1 MMKKNAKLWLAVVVG
16 AAVLALSAC
25 RAKSPAPPSAQSSG
39 AGSFAAGEGRENSG
53 SPTVGPEAPDRLSIA
68 GPAAQDRPSSAAP
81 ANPPS
86 AAPAA
91 EGQAAKSR
99 LRPRLEDDYYE
110 YVNWDILSKTRI
122 PGDSSSWS
130 YLYQLNQDAYARLDQ
145 LLKETVKKRPSLEMG
160 STEQKIADFYR
171 TALDEDARAAAGF
184 GGLAPYLESVRS
196 AATISQYLESLS
208 GLRRDLGLTSLINVQ
223 KTEDLR
229 DSSRYVY
236 CFFQPDLGPGK
247 ETLEDGTM
255 GSFLDEYQGY
265 IGRVMEY
272 SGMEPG
278 DAKKA
283 ASEIL
288 AFQRELAAATLPL
301 SRRQDPDVY
310 YNPYTAAQLQQLL
323 SNVDVPA
330 YLNALGIAGRDFYV
344 VTDVKA
350 LEACNDWLT
359 EDHLELL
366 KNYTVFCLLSD
377 MSLYL
382 TPQMQGNALAWHN
395 FQNGIAE
402 MKAAD
407 KLAGE
412 MTQSMFGFEFGRL
425 YAEQCFSGQDKE
437 NVTAMIRQILAAY
450 KKRILAL
457 DWMGDET
464 KANAVK
470 KLDSMTLKVGYPD
483 HFTDVHATARI
494 TPPEQGGTLIGN
506 VLALMRAETAFD
518 LEEGKKPV
526 DKEKWAMTPQT
537 VNAYYNP
544 SGNEI
549 VFPAG
554 ILQEPFY
561 SPEADLATD
570 MGGIGMVIAHEIS
583 HAFDSSGAMYDEKGN
598 YKMWWTEEDLENFRA
613 LAGKVADYYDGQE
626 GFEGRFVNGEQTL
639 GENIA
644 DLGSLSC
651 VTSIVG
657 DDTDGLRAL
666 FTRFATIWA
675 SKYTDEA
682 MIRRL
687 NTDVHSPAKVRVN
700 AVLRNTDAFYLAY
713 PQLREGDKMYLAPE
727 QRVGIW

>member
-265 IGRVMEY
+265 IGR
-272 SGMEPG
+272 GTR
-278 DAKKA
+278 K
-283 ASEIL
+283 
-288 AFQRELAAATLPL
+288 
-301 SRRQDPDVY
+301 
-310 YNPYTAAQLQQLL
+310 
-323 SNVDVPA
+323 
-330 YLNALGIAGRDFYV
+330 
-344 VTDVKA
+344 
-350 LEACNDWLT
+350 
-359 EDHLELL
+359 
-366 KNYTVFCLLSD
+366 
-377 MSLYL
+377 
-382 TPQMQGNALAWHN
+382 
-395 FQNGIAE
+395 
-402 MKAAD
+402 
-407 KLAGE
+407 
-412 MTQSMFGFEFGRL
+412 RL
-425 YAEQCFSGQDKE
+425 RPKFWRFSG
-437 NVTAMIRQILAAY
+437 NWPRP
-450 KKRILAL
+450 RC
-457 DWMGDET
+457 
-464 KANAVK
+464 
-470 KLDSMTLKVGYPD
+470 
-483 HFTDVHATARI
+483 R
-494 TPPEQGGTLIGN
+494 
-506 VLALMRAETAFD
+506 
-518 LEEGKKPV
+518 
-526 DKEKWAMTPQT
+526 
-537 VNAYYNP
+537 
-544 SGNEI
+544 
-549 VFPAG
+549 
-554 ILQEPFY
+554 
-561 SPEADLATD
+561 
-570 MGGIGMVIAHEIS
+570 
-583 HAFDSSGAMYDEKGN
+583 
-598 YKMWWTEEDLENFRA
+598 
-613 LAGKVADYYDGQE
+613 
-626 GFEGRFVNGEQTL
+626 
-639 GENIA
+639 
-644 DLGSLSC
+644 
-651 VTSIVG
+651 
-657 DDTDGLRAL
+657 
-666 FTRFATIWA
+666 
-675 SKYTDEA
+675 
-682 MIRRL
+682 
-687 NTDVHSPAKVRVN
+687 
-700 AVLRNTDAFYLAY
+700 
-713 PQLREGDKMYLAPE
+713 
-727 QRVGIW
+727 

>member
-1 MMKKNAKLWLAVVVG
+1 MKKNAKLWLAVVAG
-16 AAVLALSAC
+16 AAVLTLSAC
-25 RAKSPAPPSAQSSG
+25 RAKSPALPSAQSSG

-53 SPTVGPEAPDRLSIA
+53 SPTVGPE
-68 GPAAQDRPSSAAP
+68 AP

-196 AATISQYLESLS
+196 ATTISQYLESLS

-310 YNPYTAAQLQQLL
+310 YNP
-323 SNVDVPA
+323 
-330 YLNALGIAGRDFYV
+330 
-344 VTDVKA
+344 
-350 LEACNDWLT
+350 
-359 EDHLELL
+359 
-366 KNYTVFCLLSD
+366 
-377 MSLYL
+377 
-382 TPQMQGNALAWHN
+382 
-395 FQNGIAE
+395 
-402 MKAAD
+402 
-407 KLAGE
+407 
-412 MTQSMFGFEFGRL
+412 
-425 YAEQCFSGQDKE
+425 
-437 NVTAMIRQILAAY
+437 
-450 KKRILAL
+450 
-457 DWMGDET
+457 
-464 KANAVK
+464 
-470 KLDSMTLKVGYPD
+470 
-483 HFTDVHATARI
+483 
-494 TPPEQGGTLIGN
+494 
-506 VLALMRAETAFD
+506 
-518 LEEGKKPV
+518 
-526 DKEKWAMTPQT
+526 
-537 VNAYYNP
+537 
-544 SGNEI
+544 
-549 VFPAG
+549 
-554 ILQEPFY
+554 
-561 SPEADLATD
+561 
-570 MGGIGMVIAHEIS
+570 
-583 HAFDSSGAMYDEKGN
+583 
-598 YKMWWTEEDLENFRA
+598 
-613 LAGKVADYYDGQE
+613 
-626 GFEGRFVNGEQTL
+626 
-639 GENIA
+639 
-644 DLGSLSC
+644 
-651 VTSIVG
+651 
-657 DDTDGLRAL
+657 
-666 FTRFATIWA
+666 
-675 SKYTDEA
+675 
-682 MIRRL
+682 
-687 NTDVHSPAKVRVN
+687 
-700 AVLRNTDAFYLAY
+700 
-713 PQLREGDKMYLAPE
+713 
-727 QRVGIW
+727 

>member
-1 MMKKNAKLWLAVVVG
+1 MMKKNAKLWLAVVTG
-16 AAVLALSAC
+16 TALLALWAC
-25 RAKSPAPPSAQSSG
+25 KAKSPAPPSAQNSG
-39 AGSFAAGEGRENSG
+39 RGGFAAGE
-53 SPTVGPEAPDRLSIA
+53 TA
-68 GPAAQDRPSSAAP
+68 GPQA
-81 ANPPS
+81 

-278 DAKKA
+278 DTEKA

-330 YLNALGIAGRDFYV
+330 YLDALGIAGRDFYV

-425 YAEQCFSGQDKE
+425 YAEQCFSEQDKE
-437 NVTAMIRQILAAY
+437 NVTAMIRQILTAY

>member
-1 MMKKNAKLWLAVVVG
+1 MMKKNAKLWLVVVVG
-16 AAVLALSAC
+16 AAALVLSAC
-25 RAKSPAPPSAQSSG
+25 KAKSPAPPSGQSSG
-39 AGSFAAGEGRENSG
+39 AGSFAAEEGRENTG
-53 SPTVGPEAPDRLSIA
+53 STTNPPEAAQAPE
-68 GPAAQDRPSSAAP
+68 AAH
-81 ANPPS
+81 
-86 AAPAA
+86 AA

-110 YVNWDILSKTRI
+110 YVNWDILSETRI

-130 YLYQLNQDAYARLDQ
+130 YLYQLDQDAYATLDQ

-171 TALDEDARAAAGF
+171 TALDEDARAAAGL

-196 AATISQYLESLS
+196 AATIPQYLESLA
-208 GLRRDLGLTSLINVQ
+208 GLRRDLGLASLINVQ

-229 DSSRYVY
+229 DSSQYVY
-236 CFFQPDLGPGK
+236 YFFQPDLGPGK
-247 ETLEDGTM
+247 EILEDGTM
-255 GSFLDEYQGY
+255 GSFLDEYQSY

-278 DAKKA
+278 DAGKA

-330 YLNALGIAGRDFYV
+330 YLDALGIAGRDFYV

-425 YAEQCFSGQDKE
+425 YAEQSFSEEDQE

-483 HFTDVHATARI
+483 HFTDIHAAARI
-494 TPPEQGGTLIGN
+494 TPPEEGGTLIGN

-561 SPEADLATD
+561 SPEADLATN
-570 MGGIGMVIAHEIS
+570 MGGIGMVI
-583 HAFDSSGAMYDEKGN
+583 AMYDEKGN

-613 LAGKVADYYDGQE
+613 LSGKVADYYDGQE

-651 VTSIVG
+651 ITSVVG

-682 MIRRL
+682 MIQRL

>member
-16 AAVLALSAC
+16 TAALALSAC
-25 RAKSPAPPSAQSSG
+25 KAKSPAPPSAQSSG
-39 AGSFAAGEGRENSG
+39 AGSFAAGESRENTG
-53 SPTVGPEAPDRLSIA
+53 STTSPPEA
-68 GPAAQDRPSSAAP
+68 AQ
-81 ANPPS
+81 
-86 AAPAA
+86 AA

-130 YLYQLNQDAYARLDQ
+130 YLYQLNQEAYATLDQ

-171 TALDEDARAAAGF
+171 TALDEDARAAAGL

-196 AATISQYLESLS
+196 ANTIPQYLESLA

-247 ETLEDGTM
+247 EILEDGTM
-255 GSFLDEYQGY
+255 GSFLDEYQSY

-278 DAKKA
+278 DAGKA

-323 SNVDVPA
+323 SNADVPA
-330 YLNALGIAGRDFYV
+330 YLDALGIAGRDFYV

-425 YAEQCFSGQDKE
+425 YAEQCFSEEDKE

-483 HFTDVHATARI
+483 HFTDIHAAARI
-494 TPPEQGGTLIGN
+494 TPPEEGGTLIGN

-651 VTSIVG
+651 ITSVVG

>member
-1 MMKKNAKLWLAVVVG
+1 MKIAALLTGREPDSHSPDLPEGVALRRKSDDCEERSYDEEKRKTVAGCGGRGRCARSIRLQGEIPGPAVR
-16 AAVLALSAC
+16 AELRRRQFC
-25 RAKSPAPPSAQSSG
+25 RWGRSG
-39 AGSFAAGEGRENSG
+39 KYRFHDKPAGSRTGRGGTGGE
-53 SPTVGPEAPDRLSIA
+53 A
-68 GPAAQDRPSSAAP
+68 
-81 ANPPS
+81 
-86 AAPAA
+86 
-91 EGQAAKSR
+91 R

-110 YVNWDILSKTRI
+110 YVNWDILSETRI

-130 YLYQLNQDAYARLDQ
+130 YLYQLDQDAYATLDQ

-171 TALDEDARAAAGF
+171 TALDEDARAAAGL

-196 AATISQYLESLS
+196 AATIPQYLESLA
-208 GLRRDLGLTSLINVQ
+208 GLRRDLGLASLINVQ

-229 DSSRYVY
+229 DSSQYVY
-236 CFFQPDLGPGK
+236 YFFQPDLGPGK
-247 ETLEDGTM
+247 EILEDGTM
-255 GSFLDEYQGY
+255 GSFLDEYQSY

-278 DAKKA
+278 DAGKA

-330 YLNALGIAGRDFYV
+330 YLDALGIAGRDFYV

-425 YAEQCFSGQDKE
+425 YAEQSFSEEDKE

-483 HFTDVHATARI
+483 HFTDIHAAARI
-494 TPPEQGGTLIGN
+494 TPPEEGGTLIGN

-561 SPEADLATD
+561 SP
-570 MGGIGMVIAHEIS
+570 
-583 HAFDSSGAMYDEKGN
+583 
-598 YKMWWTEEDLENFRA
+598 
-613 LAGKVADYYDGQE
+613 
-626 GFEGRFVNGEQTL
+626 
-639 GENIA
+639 
-644 DLGSLSC
+644 
-651 VTSIVG
+651 
-657 DDTDGLRAL
+657 
-666 FTRFATIWA
+666 
-675 SKYTDEA
+675 
-682 MIRRL
+682 
-687 NTDVHSPAKVRVN
+687 
-700 AVLRNTDAFYLAY
+700 
-713 PQLREGDKMYLAPE
+713 
-727 QRVGIW
+727 

>member
-1 MMKKNAKLWLAVVVG
+1 
-16 AAVLALSAC
+16 
-25 RAKSPAPPSAQSSG
+25 
-39 AGSFAAGEGRENSG
+39 
-53 SPTVGPEAPDRLSIA
+53 
-68 GPAAQDRPSSAAP
+68 
-81 ANPPS
+81 
-86 AAPAA
+86 
-91 EGQAAKSR
+91 
-99 LRPRLEDDYYE
+99 
-110 YVNWDILSKTRI
+110 
-122 PGDSSSWS
+122 
-130 YLYQLNQDAYARLDQ
+130 
-145 LLKETVKKRPSLEMG
+145 
-160 STEQKIADFYR
+160 
-171 TALDEDARAAAGF
+171 
-184 GGLAPYLESVRS
+184 
-196 AATISQYLESLS
+196 
-208 GLRRDLGLTSLINVQ
+208 
-223 KTEDLR
+223 
-229 DSSRYVY
+229 
-236 CFFQPDLGPGK
+236 
-247 ETLEDGTM
+247 
-255 GSFLDEYQGY
+255 
-265 IGRVMEY
+265 
-272 SGMEPG
+272 
-278 DAKKA
+278 
-283 ASEIL
+283 
-288 AFQRELAAATLPL
+288 
-301 SRRQDPDVY
+301 
-310 YNPYTAAQLQQLL
+310 
-323 SNVDVPA
+323 
-330 YLNALGIAGRDFYV
+330 
-344 VTDVKA
+344 
-350 LEACNDWLT
+350 
-359 EDHLELL
+359 
-366 KNYTVFCLLSD
+366 
-377 MSLYL
+377 
-382 TPQMQGNALAWHN
+382 
-395 FQNGIAE
+395 

-675 SKYTDEA
+675 SKYMDEA